1 MFDSLG
7 KWAVSSKETFF
18 QDCSCIFL
26 HIFQTDWNDGRVLC
40 NLVVSVGGNLGD
52 CQTGSDIERIQYG
65 MFTFHSGPYIDCNV
79 NITQIPMKPR
89 AFFSVIVKKFIKFMT

>member
-1 MFDSLG
+1 M
-7 KWAVSSKETFF
+7 
-18 QDCSCIFL
+18 
-26 HIFQTDWNDGRVLC
+26 FQTDWNDGRVLC

-65 MFTFHSGPYIDCNV
+65 MFTIHSSPYIDCNV

-89 AFFSVIVKKFIKFMT
+89 AFFSVIVKKFIKYEI